1 MSLDAAD
8 SAIAAQR
15 GRLRNGVPASQ
26 ETRIRKE
33 IESLEH
39 ARDFLKERKAL
50 PLHDVNR
57 RDGRASGK
65 GGWADEP
72 SGSERSAPQR
82 EQPRERREERQR

>member
-33 IESLEH
+33 IEALEH
-39 ARDFLKERKAL
+39 ARDFLKERRAL
-50 PLHDVNR
+50 PLHDVSR
-57 RDGRASGK
+57 RSDRASGK
-65 GGWADEP
+65 GSWAGEP
-72 SGSERSAPQR
+72 SGSERNTPQR